1 MELAGIPV
9 ADLTPAALVGL
20 FVVAILVGLLVPRR
34 TLKDVQTERDT
45 WKEAY
50 HTQVEARGEEAR
62 QMDMVL
68 AMSKANHELLVAI
81 SKSAAAA
88 SGYPVPPFA
97 LPPSLPEAG
106 KASSGDGE

>member
-1 MELAGIPV
+1 MELAGIPI

-20 FVVAILVGLLVPRR
+20 FVIAILGGLLVPRR
-34 TLKDVQTERDT
+34 NLKDVQAERDT
-45 WKEAY
+45 WKQAY
-50 HTQVEARGEEAR
+50 QTQMEARNEEAK

-88 SGYPVPPFA
+88 SGYPVPQFA
-97 LPPSLPEAG
+97 LPPSLPG
-106 KASSGDGE
+106 PGQASSGDGE